1 METIYDINKAIQE
14 LKNMNQNIKDVSDG
28 HHTFGDYIDMRN
40 NLFIALCNAYSDISW
55 KSKKHYDEE
64 NDHMFNGDFIAGINS
79 DTGMITFHLKMKYW
93 YDLDVKELDRAPE
106 YDGYTEEDVKARIK
120 SLTRSKK

>member
-1 METIYDINKAIQE
+1 MENIYDINKAIQE
-14 LKNMNQNIKDVSDG
+14 LKNMNQSIKEVSDG

-40 NLFIALCNAYSDISW
+40 NLFIALCNAYCDISW

-64 NDHMFNGDFIAGINS
+64 NDPMFNGDFIAGINS
-79 DTGMITFHLKMKYW
+79 DKGMITFHLKMKYW
-93 YDLDVKELDRAPE
+93 CDLDVKELDRAPE
-106 YDGYTEEDVKARIK
+106 YDRYTEEDVKVRLK

>member
-1 METIYDINKAIQE
+1 MENIYDINKAIQE

-28 HHTFGDYIDMRN
+28 HHTFGEYIDMRN

-64 NDHMFNGDFIAGINS
+64 NDPMFNGDFIAGINS
-79 DTGMITFHLKMKYW
+79 DIGMITFHLKMKYW